1 MEFESGD
8 NVYVPQVNIS
18 VIPHVGQEFES
29 SDEAYNF
36 YNQYAHEAGFSI
48 RIENS
53 KKNKETNE
61 YFWKLFVC
69 YKEGKTNETY
79 QMSRKHAVPWAG
91 ERNRGHVRCGCNAR
105 LSVVK
110 QQNGERWVVSKFVE
124 EHNHPLATPSRVHL
138 LRSHRGVSKTKKT
151 LMQQFSDANIPTC
164 QQVRLLEIDAGGP
177 SSLGC
182 VEKDIRNYQ
191 RDVRQEM
198 MGHDAQTLIEYFTFE
213 KEKNPNFVFYYEI
226 DDENKFVRCFWADC
240 DSRRSYAYF
249 GDVVVFDTTYNTNR
263 YSMVFGPFVGV
274 NHHGQTVIFGCGLLS
289 DETTESFVWL
299 FTKFIEAMPNHAV
312 PGVIITDQDAAIARA
327 ISMVFPSTL
336 HRFCMWH
343 ILNKFSEKMNVV
355 LYNDQYHR
363 LVHIIKQSE
372 SPAEFEQQWIEIM
385 ETTELGNNEWLSS
398 LFEIRNRWVPAYVK
412 HVFAAGMSSSQ
423 RSESGH
429 SFLKKYVNK
438 KNSLT
443 DFVTRFN
450 RALVHQRH
458 EELAANHIDLTQT
471 PKVTTTLMMENQM
484 VQIYTKKIFLLFQ
497 NELVQSN
504 SYICSK
510 RSSSNEAKVWT
521 KNAKQARVF
530 DPTTG
535 SYVHIDPGHSLMSRH
550 CMLSYAASDLVD
562 EGSLTDARSTFLLS
576 EFQSLRI
583 RVKDIDT
590 RGNVGMSRN
599 RNSSL
604 EETQVVCDPNP
615 VRAKGC
621 GKRLKSGKDKALSQ
635 SNRQCRASG
644 TSGHDRRTC
653 PTLQNSLFYAYHAG
667 DSQYEYHAPDPQY
680 EYHAPDPQYA
690 YHSPDQ
696 QYAYYAL
703 DPQYSITGSNNAS
716 YSLDSREYDAR
727 FNPCH

>member
-1 MEFESGD
+1 
-8 NVYVPQVNIS
+8 
-18 VIPHVGQEFES
+18 
-29 SDEAYNF
+29 
-36 YNQYAHEAGFSI
+36 
-48 RIENS
+48 
-53 KKNKETNE
+53 
-61 YFWKLFVC
+61 
-69 YKEGKTNETY
+69 
-79 QMSRKHAVPWAG
+79 
-91 ERNRGHVRCGCNAR
+91 
-105 LSVVK
+105 
-110 QQNGERWVVSKFVE
+110 
-124 EHNHPLATPSRVHL
+124 
-138 LRSHRGVSKTKKT
+138 
-151 LMQQFSDANIPTC
+151 
-164 QQVRLLEIDAGGP
+164 
-177 SSLGC
+177 
-182 VEKDIRNYQ
+182 
-191 RDVRQEM
+191 
-198 MGHDAQTLIEYFTFE
+198 
-213 KEKNPNFVFYYEI
+213 
-226 DDENKFVRCFWADC
+226 
-240 DSRRSYAYF
+240 
-249 GDVVVFDTTYNTNR
+249 
-263 YSMVFGPFVGV
+263 MVFGPFVGV

-289 DETTESFVWL
+289 DETTESFIWL

-312 PGVIITDQDAAIARA
+312 PGVIITDQDDAIARA
-327 ISMVFPSTL
+327 ISMVFPLTL

-429 SFLKKYVNK
+429 SFLKKYVDK

-471 PKVTTTLMMENQM
+471 PKVTTALMMENQM

-510 RSSSNEAKVWT
+510 RSSSDEAKVH
-521 KNAKQARVF
+521 N
-530 DPTTG
+530 
-535 SYVHIDPGHSLMSRH
+535 
-550 CMLSYAASDLVD
+550 MLSYAASDLVD

-583 RVKDIDT
+583 RVKYIETGGD
-590 RGNVGMSRN
+590 VGMSRN

-604 EETQVVCDPNP
+604 EETQVVCDHNP

-621 GKRLKSGKDKALSQ
+621 GKRLKSGKEKALSQ
-635 SNRQCRASG
+635 SNRQCRACG
-644 TSGHDRRTC
+644 TSGHDNRTF
-653 PTLQNSLFYAYHAG
+653 PTLQN
-667 DSQYEYHAPDPQY
+667 
-680 EYHAPDPQYA
+680 
-690 YHSPDQ
+690 
-696 QYAYYAL
+696 
-703 DPQYSITGSNNAS
+703 
-716 YSLDSREYDAR
+716 R
-727 FNPCH
+727 